1 MFYGFLFFFFFTK
14 TEATRTTLGTV
25 PLVRFRFCF
34 FLRFVSSSGSAFNMC
49 FNRHHW
55 ACAHTIRSDW
65 GTHGHGWSERRVKS
79 TNDKRIN
86 SRLICYLF
94 RNCRFECNKI
104 YAMSERGRVHTKDI
118 QREERKK
125 NAKQQRQQR
134 RRHRVWSMTM
144 GKYIY
149 LFYCYYLYLL
159 NAEATEAE
167 ERSHQ
172 GERDVWLLTNIYGP
186 VFGHIQHNWLVTT
199 HHSAYFFASKES
211 IWTKCLESR
220 ARHTVIVCA
229 RRIDEAINSFLNA
242 LRAFWK
248 WFSNCLTPSNC
259 IESICYAYSLS
270 RSD

>member
-1 MFYGFLFFFFFTK
+1 MVFSSSSSSRKQKPLGRLWALCLLSVFDFAFFFVLFHLLALLSTCVS
-14 TEATRTTLGTV
+14 TGTIE
-25 PLVRFRFCF
+25 R
-34 FLRFVSSSGSAFNMC
+34 
-49 FNRHHW
+49 
-55 ACAHTIRSDW
+55 AHTLSDPIEAH
-65 GTHGHGWSERRVKS
+65 TD

-118 QREERKK
+118 QREEREK
-125 NAKQQRQQR
+125 NAKQQQQR

-229 RRIDEAINSFLNA
+229 WRIDEAINSFLNA

-248 WFSNCLTPSNC
+248 
-259 IESICYAYSLS
+259 
-270 RSD
+270 